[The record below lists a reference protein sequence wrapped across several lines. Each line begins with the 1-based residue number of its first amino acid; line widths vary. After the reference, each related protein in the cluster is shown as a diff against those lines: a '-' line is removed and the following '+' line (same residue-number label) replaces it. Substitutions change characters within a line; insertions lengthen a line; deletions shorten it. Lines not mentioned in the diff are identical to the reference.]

1 MEWERMPVTPLSRRQ
16 RQEDQEF
23 TASLGY
29 LLRPSLKTQKQQGN
43 GTNAESVAEPWSGL
57 DPWIQSLALNKRQLG
72 LGLQR
77 LPVWS
82 GKHSQP

>member
-1 MEWERMPVTPLSRRQ
+1 MPVMLELRRQ

-23 TASLGY
+23 MASLGY

-43 GTNAESVAEPWSGL
+43 GTNTESMAEPWSGL
-57 DPWIQSLALNKRQLG
+57 NPWIQSLTLNKKRQLR
-72 LGLQR
+72 LGLQQ
-77 LPVWS
+77 LPVLS